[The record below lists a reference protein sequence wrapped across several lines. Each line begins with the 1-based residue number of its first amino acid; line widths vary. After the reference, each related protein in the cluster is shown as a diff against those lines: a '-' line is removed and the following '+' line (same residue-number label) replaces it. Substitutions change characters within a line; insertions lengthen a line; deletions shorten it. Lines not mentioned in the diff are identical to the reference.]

1 MIVIMDRALC
11 DASLGFCARC
21 SAAFFQKPLGTDRP
35 CIRRIIDDGD
45 DEVIGFVLLTDGRTL
60 RFTLTDETLEGLRLE
75 GWEFL
80 ADFDPALIRR
90 GAAVRWRELAQL
102 PAGSGFLPSRGR
114 RRTTTQPADGGVR

>member
-35 CIRRIIDDGD
+35 CITEIIDDGD
-45 DEVIGFVLLTDGRTL
+45 EEHLHIVLRTDNRTL
-60 RFTLTDETLEGLRLE
+60 SFALTDEVREGLALE

-80 ADFDPALIRR
+80 ADFEPALFRS
-90 GAAVRWRELAQL
+90 GAAERWRELAKL
-102 PAGSGFLPSRGR
+102 PIAQR
-114 RRTTTQPADGGVR
+114 